1 MSKYEIALRKPI
13 SVHFHAKKKDLPKWP
28 FQEMFI
34 EVFKEANPENIS
46 LVIEELNQM
55 MSEAKTD
62 PKAVCRYE
70 NCKDCF
76 DKQAWSGLLFWSNFI
91 RTKDV
96 DYKGYY
102 RLTCQDRCKIE
113 FHPYCWKEQKGRQG
127 LKNDKEFLNMPCLTP
142 DCNGVIIEIV
152 RFPGSNV
159 AKPVILKADQ
169 MPVMAKPLEIQGSK
183 QSSIPVPAEDSN
195 ASLLNMIKEH
205 IDKEV
210 EHSRVVND
218 LKAENEKLID
228 QLANARNEAKAAKE
242 SLKIMRDKVNKREE
256 ILAKTEDKIRNV
268 NADIKAEK
276 DKYRRLEYDFKKAQN
291 QQEYQLKNALN
302 QQNLHF
308 IQLLEEIQNTI
319 PDSNS
324 IDFKRLIKQVQNS
337 NFQLS
342 IREDIN
348 CNEEMMTI
356 KKPNLLDKIL
366 VAAQEAFPRQTKDN
380 ILTMIMEIKRSHGGL
395 KSLTMNKLIMEM
407 QDMLNSNLDD
417 ECSICLESLS
427 DDLKEIIALKCKHE
441 FHFDCIHKYFAIK
454 MECPLCRSFEVLD
467 EEFPSLAASLVRRKQ
482 PRRESASSSVNSM

>member
-13 SVHFHAKKKDLPKWP
+13 SLYFHAKKKDLPKWP
-28 FQEMFI
+28 FQEIFV

-46 LVIEELNQM
+46 LVMEELNQM

-70 NCKDCF
+70 KCRDCF

-91 RTKDV
+91 RIKDV

-113 FHPYCWKEQKGRQG
+113 FHPHCWKEQKGRQD
-127 LKNDKEFLNMPCLTP
+127 LKNDKDFLNMPCLTP
-142 DCNGVIIEIV
+142 DCNGLIVEIV
-152 RFPGSNV
+152 RFPGNNA

-169 MPVMAKPLEIQGSK
+169 APVLTKPLEIQGLK
-183 QSSIPVPAEDSN
+183 QGSILVAPQDSN
-195 ASLLNMIKEH
+195 ASLLTMIKEH

-210 EHSRVVND
+210 EHSKVVND

-242 SLKIMRDKVNKREE
+242 TLKIMRDKVNKREE

-291 QQEYQLKNALN
+291 QQEYQLKNALD
-302 QQNLHF
+302 QQNLNF
-308 IQLLEEIQNTI
+308 VQLLDQIQKAI
-319 PDSNS
+319 PDTIS
-324 IDFKRLIKQVQNS
+324 IDFKQLIKQVQNS

-342 IREDIN
+342 RQDIN
-348 CNEEMMTI
+348 CNEELI
-356 KKPNLLDKIL
+356 KKPTNLLDKIL

-380 ILTMIMEIKRSHGGL
+380 ILTMIMEIKRNHGGL

-407 QDMLNSNLDD
+407 QDMLNSNLDE
-417 ECSICLESLS
+417 ECSICLESLN
-427 DDLKEIIALKCKHE
+427 DNRKEIIALKCKHE

-467 EEFPSLAASLVRRKQ
+467 EEFPSLGASLARRRKQ